1 MLFSVMVVMLLLA
14 VGIKMVVLVLCSQLF
29 EMAVHNTNTTILADD
44 VLTMLKNVKWTMSG
58 CL

>member
-1 MLFSVMVVMLLLA
+1 MVVMLLLA
-14 VGIKMVVLVLCSQLF
+14 AGIMMVVLVLCSQLF
-29 EMAVHNTNTTILADD
+29 EMAVHNTNTTPLADD